1 MLLRDE
7 FVSTSLCIHNCFLE
21 GWRFELMLSWSRA
34 GIDRNLCL
42 EKTHILVKSYYVCW
56 KQKLNANNVN
66 NHNMWSQKIMV
77 NRQKDVSPHLKGQEE
92 KSLKT
97 QPPTHRFSFGVLGF
111 CRPNFFSQK
120 FSTGRHMAFNM
131 LGAKHWRRHCC
142 CGAGGFSSDESTAT
156 GKWWKSIREHKWF
169 WCCCGCFGVVVVV
182 FLGGNCP
189 CKKRRV

>member
-97 QPPTHRFSFGVLGF
+97 NPQLTGSVLGF
-111 CRPNFFSQK
+111 WVFVDPTSSPRSFRPEGIWP
-120 FSTGRHMAFNM
+120 STCLEQSIGGDTVAVVLVVLVVTNRLQ
-131 LGAKHWRRHCC
+131 LG
-142 CGAGGFSSDESTAT
+142 SDEKASESTS
-156 GKWWKSIREHKWF
+156 G
-169 WCCCGCFGVVVVV
+169 FGVVVVV
-182 FLGGNCP
+182 LVLWLLFFFGGNCP